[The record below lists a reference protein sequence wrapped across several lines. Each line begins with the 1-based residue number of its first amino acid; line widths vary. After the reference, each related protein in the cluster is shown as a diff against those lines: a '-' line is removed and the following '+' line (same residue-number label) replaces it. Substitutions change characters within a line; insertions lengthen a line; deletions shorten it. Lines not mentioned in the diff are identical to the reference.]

1 MSSRCAAGKVPRFCL
16 LAFAII
22 LKPIAPCRQTARE
35 FVASNNITAY
45 VAILLQDFLLVY
57 VSACPP
63 CIPPSSKLPCD
74 ILDSDFCLFLNF
86 NSTTSPTAAPFSLV
100 LPSFLSFSRLFR
112 LALLKQKRMCSA
124 RSLPMICSCF
134 CSVLFCVLFYI
145 TLLLKVRH
153 SRLPFF
159 LLFLFCSQGR
169 LYFLLTDHLPFFSSD
184 EPCRG
189 GRSSFGEKTKDLAG
203 RR

>member
-1 MSSRCAAGKVPRFCL
+1 VSSRCAAGKVPRFCL

-86 NSTTSPTAAPFSLV
+86 DSTTSPNSCPIFACSPKFPQPFPAVSPCSFEAKTHVFSPQLAHDLFVFLQRVVLRVVLHYPSIEGKAFSPPVLLVVLV
-100 LPSFLSFSRLFR
+100 LFTRSTLFFADRSFAIF
-112 LALLKQKRMCSA
+112 
-124 RSLPMICSCF
+124 
-134 CSVLFCVLFYI
+134 
-145 TLLLKVRH
+145 
-153 SRLPFF
+153 
-159 LLFLFCSQGR
+159 
-169 LYFLLTDHLPFFSSD
+169 
-184 EPCRG
+184 
-189 GRSSFGEKTKDLAG
+189 
-203 RR
+203 